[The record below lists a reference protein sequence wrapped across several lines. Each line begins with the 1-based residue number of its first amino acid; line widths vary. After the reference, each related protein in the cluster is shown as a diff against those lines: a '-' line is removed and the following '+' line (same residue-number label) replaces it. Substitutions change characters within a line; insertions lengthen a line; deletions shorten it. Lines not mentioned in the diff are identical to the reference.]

1 MTDIHASND
10 APSGAGQWLLA
21 ALALAVLAGT
31 LLIEWAGMVGR

>member
-1 MTDIHASND
+1 MTDMHARGD

-31 LLIEWAGMVGR
+31 LVVEWARMIGR